1 MADILEPA
9 EDEMTMLIRGRW
21 RDVRDAPK
29 TPMFWTGCFEY
40 MQMESLDQ
48 EIWQAKE
55 MLKWAHRV
63 AVTQFEERARI
74 ENKDKRKVKVELTAL
89 VSTLKR
95 EKYEPECM
103 AMIRLKRA
111 GTRCA

>member
-1 MADILEPA
+1 MARRA
-9 EDEMTMLIRGRW
+9 GCSK
-21 RDVRDAPK
+21 DAYVLDRVLRIHAD
-29 TPMFWTGCFEY
+29 G
-40 MQMESLDQ
+40 ESLDQ

-95 EKYEPECM
+95 EK
-103 AMIRLKRA
+103 
-111 GTRCA
+111 